1 MQTDEEKTMKKKQTQ
16 EQTEKTSQI
25 KVSALQMKKN
35 QQKKQGR
42 SVLVT
47 LTKWSII

>member
-1 MQTDEEKTMKKKQTQ
+1 MQTDEEKTMKKKKKQTQ

-35 QQKKQGR
+35 QQKIKGA
-42 SVLVT
+42 VF
-47 LTKWSII
+47 

>member
-25 KVSALQMKKN
+25 KVSALQMKKTN
-35 QQKKQGR
+35 KKNKGA
-42 SVLVT
+42 VF
-47 LTKWSII
+47 